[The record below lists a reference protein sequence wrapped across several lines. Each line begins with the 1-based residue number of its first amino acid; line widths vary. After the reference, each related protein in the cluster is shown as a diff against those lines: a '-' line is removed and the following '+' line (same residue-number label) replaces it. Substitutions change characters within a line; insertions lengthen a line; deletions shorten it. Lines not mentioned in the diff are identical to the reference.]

1 MDNIK
6 NLRYIFSLFVLIF
19 LPVFFFG
26 VKEADAKAC
35 GNIISGG
42 VHIPYANYGGGAS
55 APPPPPPDQCRNI
68 SGYQYPVPSGFYKEN
83 WQCYLKTEFYVAC
96 RAIPNPVKPG
106 DRFNFIAT
114 PFYHTGDV
122 TFTWH
127 QGSGSGGSLLYRDT
141 TDGVSAY
148 GTSFTAEGNQQVTV
162 VGVDDA
168 GHRQERVCG
177 ISVRADADEVDTSA
191 GDDGVDS
198 AKIEFDLEEGLTND
212 TCTAEWK
219 VENVAQCF
227 IVNTQGTI
235 NEPITTDREGSKE
248 VGPGTWFLRC
258 ISQSLN
264 PDGSAKILQSQEE
277 ICRLNLDL
285 RER

>member
-168 GHRQERVCG
+168 GL
-177 ISVRADADEVDTSA
+177 D
-191 GDDGVDS
+191 
-198 AKIEFDLEEGLTND
+198 KKEF
-212 TCTAEWK
+212 
-219 VENVAQCF
+219 VE
-227 IVNTQGTI
+227 
-235 NEPITTDREGSKE
+235 
-248 VGPGTWFLRC
+248 
-258 ISQSLN
+258 
-264 PDGSAKILQSQEE
+264 
-277 ICRLNLDL
+277 
-285 RER
+285 